1 MNSSS
6 KKSVLLSKK
15 KASKSILN
23 IQKGQVLFLFNFL
36 LLMGLLIGFSLI
48 VKEKDPIYEP
58 SETEV
63 VTKNQFLGFKKLL
76 DPISYYPVNKD
87 IYPLQNVSAKASI
100 IVDLDSL
107 VTIYEKNA
115 DLRLFPASTTKI
127 MTAVIALENYKQDT
141 VLNVGNIKVDGSTIN
156 LVAGEKVTVE
166 NLLYGLLIASA
177 NDTAEV
183 LADNFPGG
191 REAFISAMNNKAIDL
206 NLKNSNFT
214 NPIGYDEEGHFS
226 SARDLATLSIYAIQ
240 NPFFDKVVSMTDYSF
255 TDTEG
260 KYLHNIKTTNEL
272 IGKIDGIK
280 GIKTGWTENAGGCLV
295 GLVEKN
301 GKKEIT
307 VLLGSD
313 DRFGETEK
321 LIAWVFDNFNW
332 EIILPAIH

>member
-1 MNSSS
+1 MNPSS
-6 KKSVLLSKK
+6 KKSVILSKK

-23 IQKGQVLFLFNFL
+23 IQKGQILFLFNFV

-48 VKEKDPIYEP
+48 VKEKEPTYEP
-58 SETEV
+58 NRTEAI
-63 VTKNQFLGFKKLL
+63 TENQFLGFKKLL
-76 DPISYYPVNKD
+76 DPLSYYPVNKD

-100 IVDLDSL
+100 IIDLDSL

-127 MTAVIALENYKQDT
+127 MTAVIALENYPPDT

-177 NDTAEV
+177 NDAAEV

-191 REAFISAMNNKAIDL
+191 REAFISAMNNKAKQL

-226 SARDLATLSIYAIQ
+226 SARDLATLSIYAIR
-240 NPFFDKVVSMTDYSF
+240 NPFFDKVVSMTSYSF

-260 KYLHNIKTTNEL
+260 KYQHNIKTTNEL

-295 GLVEKN
+295 GLVEKS